1 MINFR
6 HKIILASASPRRQD
20 FLKALHIPFEIRLK
34 EVEEIFPKT
43 LKREEITNF
52 LAVLKAKPFLNELK
66 ENEVLITSDTI
77 VWIDG
82 IALGKPKNLNEAFS
96 MLKLLSGRMHEVITS
111 LCLTSN
117 KKQVINHDITK
128 VFFRKL
134 NDEEINFYLKTYKP
148 FDKAG
153 SYGIQEW
160 IGLIGVN
167 KIEGSYFNVMG
178 LPTEKLYTS
187 LKEFTAEG

>member
-1 MINFR
+1 MINFD

-20 FLKALHIPFEIRLK
+20 FLTALGIPFEIRLK
-34 EVEEIFPKT
+34 EVEEVFPST
-43 LKREEITNF
+43 LKREQITDY
-52 LAVLKAKPFLNELK
+52 LSVLKAKPFLNELK
-66 ENEVLITSDTI
+66 KDEILITSDTI
-77 VWIDG
+77 VWLG
-82 IALGKPKNLNEAFS
+82 NQALGKPKNREEAFA

-111 LCLTSN
+111 ICLSSS
-117 KKQVINHDITK
+117 KKQFIEYDITK
-128 VFFRKL
+128 VFFKEFS
-134 NDEEINFYLKTYKP
+134 DQEINFYVDKYQP

-160 IGLIGVN
+160 IGLIGVT

>member
-1 MINFR
+1 MINFD

-20 FLKALHIPFEIRLK
+20 FLSALGIPFEIRLK
-34 EVEEIFPKT
+34 EVEEVFPSA
-43 LKREEITNF
+43 LKREQIADY
-52 LAVLKAKPFLNELK
+52 LAVLKAKPFLDELK
-66 ENEVLITSDTI
+66 KNEILITSDTI
-77 VWIDG
+77 VWLDNQ
-82 IALGKPKNLNEAFS
+82 ALGKPKNPKEAFS
-96 MLKLLSGRMHEVITS
+96 MLKLLSGKMHEVITS
-111 LCLTSN
+111 ICLSSS
-117 KKQVINHDITK
+117 KKQLIQHDITK
-128 VFFRKL
+128 VFFKEL
-134 NDEEINFYLKTYKP
+134 SDQEINFYLDNYQP

-160 IGLIGVN
+160 IGLIGVT

>member
-1 MINFR
+1 MINFD

-20 FLKALHIPFEIRLK
+20 FLTALGIPFEIRLK
-34 EVEEIFPKT
+34 EVEEVFPST
-43 LKREEITNF
+43 LKREQITDY
-52 LAVLKAKPFLNELK
+52 LSVLKAKPFLNELK
-66 ENEVLITSDTI
+66 KDEILITSDTI
-77 VWIDG
+77 VWLG
-82 IALGKPKNLNEAFS
+82 NQALGKPKNREEAFA

-111 LCLTSN
+111 ICLSSS
-117 KKQVINHDITK
+117 KKQFIEHDITK
-128 VFFRKL
+128 VFFKEFS
-134 NDEEINFYLKTYKP
+134 DQEINFYVDKYQP

-160 IGLIGVN
+160 IGLIGVT